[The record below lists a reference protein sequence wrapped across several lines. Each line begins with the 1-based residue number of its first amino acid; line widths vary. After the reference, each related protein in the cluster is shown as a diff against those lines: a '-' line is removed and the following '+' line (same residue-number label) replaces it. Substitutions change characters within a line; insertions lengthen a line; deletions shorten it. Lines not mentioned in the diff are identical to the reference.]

1 MGAIWITEQG
11 AEVTIEQE
19 RLVIRKA
26 ELTLAE
32 HPLRQVE
39 RVHLLG
45 NISVTTPAIRRLL
58 GQGSELIFL
67 GSDGQF
73 YARLVGGMH
82 PHTALRRAQYRLQS
96 ELSFALALAQRI
108 VVGKLRN
115 ERVLLQRHARSGADE
130 LQAVL
135 ESLAAYET
143 QSARTRNLHSLNG
156 VEGSATARYFSGYRL
171 LLEPPWDFPRRSRQP
186 PLDPVNVMLSLGY
199 TFLARASES
208 AVETTGLD
216 PYLGFLHQEEYNRPS
231 LAVDL
236 MEEFRPVIDGLV
248 LHLVGHGV
256 IKPEDFRQGGEDERP
271 VVMER
276 EAVKRYIAAYE
287 ERMARP
293 ILHPRTSERLPLWR
307 FLEVQARELAR
318 CLREGTPD
326 YHPCVF
332 R

>member
-11 AEVTIEQE
+11 AGLAVDHE
-19 RLVIRKA
+19 RLIISR
-26 ELTLAE
+26 EGITLAE
-32 HPLRQVE
+32 YPLRQVE
-39 RVHLLG
+39 RVHLVG
-45 NISVTTPAIRRLL
+45 NISVTTPVIKRLL
-58 GQGSELIFL
+58 RQGCELIFL

-82 PHTALRRAQYRLQS
+82 PHTALRRAQYQLQAQ
-96 ELSFALALAQRI
+96 EPFALPLAQRI
-108 VVGKLRN
+108 VTGKLRN
-115 ERVLLQRHARSGADE
+115 ERVLLQRHQRAGSEG
-130 LQAVL
+130 L
-135 ESLAAYET
+135 EEITTSLAQYEA
-143 QSARTRNLHSLNG
+143 QAGRTRTLHALNG
-156 VEGSATARYFSGYRL
+156 LEGSATARYFGGYRL
-171 LLEPPWDFPRRSRQP
+171 LLDEPWSFPRRSRQP
-186 PLDPVNVMLSLGY
+186 PMDPVNVMLSLGY
-199 TFLARASES
+199 TFLARAAES
-208 AVETTGLD
+208 AVETAGLD

-231 LAVDL
+231 LAIDL

-248 LHLVGHGV
+248 LHLTGHHV
-256 IKPEDFRQGGEDERP
+256 VTLQDFRPGQEDERP

-293 ILHPRTSERLPLWR
+293 ILHPRTGERLPLWR
-307 FLEVQARELAR
+307 FLELQAREVAR